1 MSSKRSK
8 ADAMLPY
15 LPLEVITQILEKLA
29 VKTLLRFKVVCKL
42 WCALISSDQFV
53 RRHSSL
59 CASNTQRIIMNP
71 SDLLFDLGFYSVD
84 GSLVLDKTSVD
95 IRIGSH
101 NHNRCSVKGSCDG
114 LVCLKECVTGTTL
127 IWNPS
132 TRDFKVLPS
141 PSEGGLNVR
150 GKYELWRYGF
160 GYDYNSDDYKV
171 LTLIPYQISF
181 GNSGSY
187 KSIIYTLRSDSWRR
201 IQDSPLGIF
210 FHNTPSTFAS
220 GSLHWTAEK
229 TGCVGVI
236 VAFDLATVDDGSYD
250 MWEMREYGVPE
261 SWTKTV
267 TFPRKLGTV
276 EYPMILKPLTWSI
289 EKGKILLYA
298 NGNPVSYN
306 ASKNSLV
313 HFARDVYI
321 LSSVGYEESLVSPN
335 AYNNLGANK
344 ICPLNIRIV
353 LRKHVNCS
361 DRSRKF
367 VQIK

>member
-1 MSSKRSK
+1 
-8 ADAMLPY
+8 
-15 LPLEVITQILEKLA
+15 
-29 VKTLLRFKVVCKL
+29 
-42 WCALISSDQFV
+42 
-53 RRHSSL
+53 
-59 CASNTQRIIMNP
+59 MNP

-236 VAFDLATVDDGSYD
+236 VAFDLASERYKEVPLPRADIKSYKLQLGASRGSLCLLTAVDDGSYD

-313 HFARDVYI
+313 HFARDVNI